1 MTYFQIGRPQHTVIY
16 LVSLRLAVYA
26 PQTSRVF
33 DLFPPQISRVMRCD
47 AYSFDQN
54 NGITRVR
61 PLTVQAPS
69 LRGPDR
75 YNSLSSVYM
84 ACMSYI
90 LRTYLPWLAIGCAI
104 VSLECLES
112 GPLFKSTLTEWEGIN
127 VTRVYSRNNYVPFS
141 SLECCERMWS
151 WLRWCRWWC

>member
-69 LRGPDR
+69 LSEGLIVTILCHL
-75 YNSLSSVYM
+75 YIWH
-84 ACMSYI
+84 AC
-90 LRTYLPWLAIGCAI
+90 RTY
-104 VSLECLES
+104 
-112 GPLFKSTLTEWEGIN
+112 
-127 VTRVYSRNNYVPFS
+127 
-141 SLECCERMWS
+141 
-151 WLRWCRWWC
+151 